1 MAVEMLPACLHPTL
15 ENSALSLSLL
25 PTPALV
31 ERNSGSQQV
40 TDEEEIE
47 SFPPMGDI
55 DVVLCF

>member
-1 MAVEMLPACLHPTL
+1 MLPACLHPTL

-25 PTPALV
+25 PTPALA